1 MMRIWVVMGV
11 LLVACADDDAVQG
24 PRDQRDAAVSD
35 QFSGTVGSDV
45 GQRQLDMFS
54 TEDIYV
60 PSSPTQD
67 VNRPIWPEGAAL
79 SIERRGSEIEVS
91 WPEASDDQSVS
102 GYSVYVDGELKARTR
117 ATQRMAVLSSL
128 TSSLTYEIAVVASD
142 DAMNR
147 STPLST
153 RYEHLD
159 QEAPTWLSSSEIII
173 TL

>member
-11 LLVACADDDAVQG
+11 LMVACADDDAVQG

-67 VNRPIWPEGAAL
+67 VNRPIWPEGADL
-79 SIERRGSEIEVS
+79 SIERRGSEMRCV
-91 WPEASDDQSVS
+91 
-102 GYSVYVDGELKARTR
+102 G
-117 ATQRMAVLSSL
+117 QRRQM
-128 TSSLTYEIAVVASD
+128 I
-142 DAMNR
+142 NR
-147 STPLST
+147 SVATAYMWMVNSKPEHELLSG
-153 RYEHLD
+153 
-159 QEAPTWLSSSEIII
+159 WLCFHR
-173 TL
+173 